1 MTSRLS
7 QRNAKVLVRYFVVF
21 TLAIL
26 ITGVVTGV
34 ATWVTRHTWLSW
46 LINQQLDNARVTSI
60 ERLEVSRDDGDWRAN
75 IQQLV
80 IETEQDQQILLAN
93 LQIQPLNDLILH
105 VFTANSEAAPKA
117 EVSIDQV
124 TIEKIGDLTA
134 RPADGS
140 AGHDPESKATT
151 TRQSD
156 SDSSQSTE
164 VDQDEDTAR
173 ETLTIGDLLQQLQA
187 LPIRSVE
194 IRTIQVPEHLPGY
207 STAQF
212 SRNSQGSITGNI
224 RNSHCDG
231 CLLSVDI
238 QPISDRPKFQFEL
251 THERDVVASVS
262 GHLQKLPDSVPIAW
276 DLSSNT
282 QLAAERLST
291 LTANIRQQLPSS
303 SIESWHSGLALL
315 AQSRGSASI
324 NLRGQIKDKI
334 QGLHGISDLHSEIQ
348 VENLTVPLPKKL
360 MGIPVLITTNTR
372 SPISV
377 ELDSLQ
383 PLSAQKISGELSI
396 QVQGPQADKE
406 APLLNAK
413 LRLTESEEGLP
424 LVAIDT
430 DLELANWQEVLEY
443 PTIKKHLVGY
453 EVKRLAGTHAVSTTF
468 TLPKL
473 NIELLGEQQHISDL
487 SVEWKLPDKSELLLK
502 QPGTKIPA
510 ALQDWRTTKITL
522 AGDQAVSF
530 SAKKVPGPMQVST
543 PKFMVTME
551 TPEQSQGH
559 SNPKIESKLL
569 EVKCAD
575 ILSKACT
582 FQLDV
587 NASNLSITEKK
598 TLIENL
604 TLQTEIAMSEKMD
617 TASTVV
623 DIRDLNMTV
632 DKSTSGEI
640 SADNSELFSSATH
653 CEINA
658 TKMHCESPKIAVSFA
673 PMALAGHSLEG
684 IVFLEDFNLTT
695 LEAPNSVKTDQNSA
709 ITSGFSNYRTDQL
722 TIKTVNALTIQLA
735 SHGKFE
741 FNDKQLTGT
750 STVTSGP
757 LQFNSS
763 WQHNRKKQEGILE
776 LVLPPTEFS
785 RSNSLAMGV
794 DGLPANLV
802 GGKLEGTAKLHW
814 PDSQQDTAQTS
825 LSDAIVQYNNSY
837 AVGIDSTISLER
849 EGDSWA
855 TTGPA
860 RVSAD
865 TVDAGVALNN
875 LHFDLTIS
883 ASGDLVLKDFSSEL
897 LEGALTSDMVKWN
910 FGGEKRQSTF
920 QFTGI
925 SLRALT
931 TELESTNFSASGLLD
946 ATIPITTD
954 AQGVTVEDGSLQ
966 SRPPGGRMRY
976 YGAFSPQM
984 LSSNPQLKLVAGA
997 LEDYT
1002 YRDIHGTIQYPL
1014 SGDLQLNLKLTG
1026 NSQAIDGKRDLII
1039 NLNLENNVPSM
1050 LRSLQASRDLTDVL
1064 EQQAQ

>member
-1 MTSRLS
+1 MTSRLP

-26 ITGVVTGV
+26 VTGIVTGV
-34 ATWVTRHTWLSW
+34 ATWVTRHTWLPW

-60 ERLEVSRDDGDWRAN
+60 ERLQVSRDDGDWRAN

-93 LQIQPLNDLILH
+93 LQIQPFNDLIAH

-117 EVSIDQV
+117 EVSIDQL
-124 TIEKIGDLTA
+124 TIEKIGDATA
-134 RPADGS
+134 RPAPGT
-140 AGHDPESKATT
+140 AGQEPESKATT
-151 TRQSD
+151 TRESD
-156 SDSSQSTE
+156 SGRSQSTK
-164 VDQDEDTAR
+164 VDQDEDTER
-173 ETLTIGDLLQQLQA
+173 EALIISDLLQQLQA
-187 LPIRSVE
+187 LPVRSVE
-194 IRTIQVPEHLPGY
+194 IRTIQVPDHLPGY

-212 SRNSQGSITGNI
+212 SRNSQGSITGDI
-224 RNSHCDG
+224 RNSQCDG

-238 QPISDRPKFQFEL
+238 RPISDRPKFQFEL
-251 THERDVVASVS
+251 THDQDVVASVS
-262 GHLQKLPDSVPIAW
+262 GHLRKLPDSAPAAW

-282 QLAAERLST
+282 QLVAERLST
-291 LTANIRQQLPSS
+291 LTANIGQQLPSS
-303 SIESWHSGLALL
+303 STENWHSGLALL
-315 AQSRGSASI
+315 TQSRGSASI
-324 NLRGQIKDKI
+324 SLRGQINDEI
-334 QGLHGISDLHSEIQ
+334 QGLHGISDLHSDIQ

-360 MGIPVLITTNTR
+360 MGTPVLITTNTR

-383 PLSAQKISGELSI
+383 PLSAQKIRGELSI
-396 QVQGPQADKE
+396 QVQGPQADKDV
-406 APLLNAK
+406 PLLNAR
-413 LRLTESEEGLP
+413 LRLAESVESLP

-430 DLELANWQEVLEY
+430 DLDLANWQEVLEH
-443 PTIKKHLVGY
+443 PTIKKRLAGY
-453 EVKRLAGTHAVSTTF
+453 EVKRLSGTHAVSTTF

-473 NIELLGEQQHISDL
+473 NTELLGERQRISDL
-487 SVEWKLPDKSELLLK
+487 SVEWKSSNKTEFLLK
-502 QPGTKIPA
+502 QPESKTPA
-510 ALQDWRTTKITL
+510 ALQDWRTTKVTL
-522 AGDQAVSF
+522 PRDQAVSF
-530 SAKKVPGPMQVST
+530 SAKKIPGPMQVST
-543 PKFMVTME
+543 PQLMVTME
-551 TPEQSQGH
+551 APAQSKERP
-559 SNPKIESKLL
+559 NAKIEGKLL

-582 FQLDV
+582 FQLDAK
-587 NASNLSITEKK
+587 ASNLSLAQEN

-604 TLQTEIAMSEKMD
+604 TLQTEVALSGNVD
-617 TASTVV
+617 SASTVV
-623 DIRDLNMTV
+623 DLRVLNMTV

-640 SADNSELFSSATH
+640 SADNSELFSPEAH
-653 CEINA
+653 CEIDA
-658 TKMHCESPKIAVSFA
+658 TKTHCESPQIAVSFA
-673 PMALAGHSLEG
+673 PMALAEHSLEG
-684 IVFLEDFNLTT
+684 IVFLEDFNFTT
-695 LEAPNSVKTDQNSA
+695 LRAQTSINAAQNSA
-709 ITSGFSNYRTDQL
+709 ITSGFSNYRADQL
-722 TIKTVNALTIQLA
+722 AIKTVDALTIQLA

-757 LQFNSS
+757 LQFNSN
-763 WQHNRKKQEGILE
+763 WQHNRKKQEGMLE
-776 LVLPPTEFS
+776 LVLPSTKFS

-794 DGLPANLV
+794 DGLPANLI

-814 PDSQQDTAQTS
+814 PDNQQDIAQAS
-825 LSDAIVQYNNSY
+825 LSDAVVQYNNSY
-837 AVGIDSTISLER
+837 ALGIDSTISLER

-860 RVSAD
+860 RVTAD

-883 ASGDLVLKDFSSEL
+883 ASGDLILKNFSSEL

-954 AQGVTVEDGSLQ
+954 AQGVTVKGGSLQ

-1026 NSQAIDGKRDLII
+1026 NSQAIDAKRDLII